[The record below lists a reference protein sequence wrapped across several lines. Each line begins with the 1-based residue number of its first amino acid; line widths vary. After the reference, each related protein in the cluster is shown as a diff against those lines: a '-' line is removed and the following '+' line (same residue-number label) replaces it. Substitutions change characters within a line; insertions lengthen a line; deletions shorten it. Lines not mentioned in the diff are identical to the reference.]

1 MMKKIKLQNALSY
14 VVLTIGALI
23 MVFPFYWMFISGL
36 KSASEVASFPPVW
49 WPSKLMFE
57 NYKTAWNYAPFGTY
71 LVNSLITVLSSIT
84 ITTFTTIIAAFAF
97 SRLKWK
103 GRDTVL
109 TLLLAMM
116 MVPFEM
122 LVITNYMTIA
132 KLGLIDTKW
141 ALIIPFTSSIFYTYI
156 LRNFF
161 VSISDS
167 LYNSARI
174 DGCSNWKYLWRVMVP
189 IARPSLVTII
199 LLNGLASW
207 NSFMWPLLVVNSKVN
222 RTLPLGLYAFVTE
235 AGTHF
240 ELMMAASTLIVLPA
254 IILFLFARKYIV
266 QGVARGGLKG

>member
-23 MVFPFYWMFISGL
+23 MVFPFYWMFIGGL

-84 ITTFTTIIAAFAF
+84 VTTFTTIIAAFAF